1 MNCDKSILKELIQTN
16 IILIEEAKESNLQ
29 NFNNSKMWIKKSFN
43 NLFNLLPKETLEMDI
58 NQLLTVSE
66 QEELIKDPQLSIEFF
81 KNKFQRE
88 IDDQDWE
95 DEVETHLT
103 PPKKQIPQ
111 TRTLQSSNMGFRK
124 KPATIVQ
131 SSQKK
136 LLSSAIHSKYKRKLI

>member
-58 NQLLTVSE
+58 NQLLTISE
-66 QEELIKDPQLSIEFF
+66 QEELIKDPQLSIDFF

-103 PPKKQIPQ
+103 PPKKLIPQ

-124 KPATIVQ
+124 KPATNIQ

-136 LLSSAIHSKYKRKLI
+136 LLSSAIHNKYKRKII